1 MSVRRDWNMGKSA
14 SKLRIFAATIHAV
27 FVCGCSSGIGKEK
40 QNADAILTDDE
51 EVEAGSIICERL

>member
-1 MSVRRDWNMGKSA
+1 MGKSA